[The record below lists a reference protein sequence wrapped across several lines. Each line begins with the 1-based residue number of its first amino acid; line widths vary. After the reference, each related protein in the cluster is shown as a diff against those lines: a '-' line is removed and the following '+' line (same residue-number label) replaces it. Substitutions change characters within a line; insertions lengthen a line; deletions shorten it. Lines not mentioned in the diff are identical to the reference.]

1 MTRNTLM
8 DTFTLVVNG
17 LEKQHSISWS
27 FSNWKESSNCFQN
40 HPPEVLYEKRSEA
53 CNLVK
58 KEVLALVFSYEFCGI
73 SKKTFFTEHLWTTA
87 SVLYGVKHDSGF
99 LPQHFKN
106 IYYWKINCG
115 KHYRLLKYIIK
126 FRRTSSGTAKAIA
139 TFKETTNCKI
149 RQAVDVI
156 WALGTDFSSC
166 FSNHSLKKR
175 SRNEIFY
182 AYLTI

>member
-1 MTRNTLM
+1 MKKGLRLATLLKKR
-8 DTFTLVVNG
+8 FW
-17 LEKQHSISWS
+17 HR
-27 FSNWKESSNCFQN
+27 CFPMN
-40 HPPEVLYEKRSEA
+40 FA
-53 CNLVK
+53 
-58 KEVLALVFSYEFCGI
+58 EFLRRP
-73 SKKTFFTEHLWTTA
+73 FLTEHLWTTA

-106 IYYWKINCG
+106 IYNWKINCG
-115 KHYRLLKYIIK
+115 KHYRLLKYFIK

-182 AYLTI
+182 AYLAI